1 MIFLKI
7 TYSCSRNVLQTFFY
21 FKLLGFTSISDLLRV
36 GEVWTAV
43 VRSLAQYI
51 SEFQSVSDL
60 GRGGSW
66 FTLGSA
72 LSLFLSVL
80 MAPHLSEQIT
90 HLANSAEDE
99 LRPRESRVKDYLSLL
114 TLKSLAYNKYGK
126 FPSLI

>member
-36 GEVWTAV
+36 GEVWKAV
-43 VRSLAQYI
+43 VRSRAQYI

-66 FTLGSA
+66 FT
-72 LSLFLSVL
+72 
-80 MAPHLSEQIT
+80 
-90 HLANSAEDE
+90 
-99 LRPRESRVKDYLSLL
+99 
-114 TLKSLAYNKYGK
+114 
-126 FPSLI
+126 